1 MIGRAVNYTD
11 SITDFFKSPKWMMNL
26 LLGGVCVLIPIVGPM
41 VLLGWLITGFW
52 ARQDERFETFPE
64 FDFSHFSKYLERGLW
79 PFLVAF
85 VASMAVSIV
94 MVPVAWIL
102 MIPMMLVGGLSSG
115 ANEANAISCFGI
127 LALILMMLVWAV
139 MIVGLLLLL
148 VPLKIRASLT
158 QDFAKSFD
166 VGFVKRFVALTWKEM
181 VLSSLFVFAAGFL
194 LVCLGMIVFCVG
206 VYFATVLTYFSWT
219 HLHKQLYALYLSRG
233 GEPIPLSPKLSEP
246 LAASPGA

>member
-1 MIGRAVNYTD
+1 VNYTA
-11 SITDFFKSPKWMMNL
+11 SVSDFFQSPKWMMNL

-41 VLLGWLITGFW
+41 VVLGWLITGFW
-52 ARQDERFETFPE
+52 ARQDENFATFPD
-64 FDFSHFSKYLERGLW
+64 FDFSHFGKYLERGLW

-94 MVPVAWIL
+94 MVPLTWLL
-102 MIPMMLVGGLSSG
+102 MIPTMLVGSLSSG
-115 ANEANAISCFGI
+115 GHQANAAGCFGVI
-127 LALILMMLVWAV
+127 AVILMMLVWAV
-139 MIVGLLLLL
+139 MLVGLMLVL

-181 VLSSLFVFAAGFL
+181 VLSSLFVMATGLLFL
-194 LVCLGMIVFCVG
+194 CLGMIVFCVG

-219 HLHKQLYALYLSRG
+219 HMHKQLYTLYLSRG
-233 GEPIPLSPKLSEP
+233 GEPVPMSPKLNDAP
-246 LAASPGA
+246 LVAPGV